1 MSKKFSIILL
11 ISSLALLSSIV
22 NSDENCDGLIFCD
35 TSLKHNTTIPPPIT
49 DPTNEFARKKRSI
62 INVNSSSSSIIN
74 ENDESTPWLI
84 ALFQKLNNS
93 EYFILN
99 EFIGNVTGIPN
110 PVHNITLLTEL
121 SSK

>member
-1 MSKKFSIILL
+1 MSKKISIILL
-11 ISSLALLSSIV
+11 IFSLALLSSIV

-35 TSLKHNTTIPPPIT
+35 TSLKHNTTIPPPVT

-62 INVNSSSSSIIN
+62 INVSSSSSSIN
-74 ENDESTPWLI
+74 EYDESTPWLI
-84 ALFQKLNNS
+84 DLFQKLNTS